1 MDRSGLQRV
10 IPIILILIIV
20 VVAVAALISLG
31 RAMFSGGGGQQSPL
45 PVNSGKQ
52 ALTNTTADR
61 SVRMTVRGPI
71 VAQENFHSYTITIAP
86 SKRNM
91 TTYTGYIGQQ
101 VDNEA
106 LDNNVQAYTQFVNA
120 LSRAKL
126 MDGTPLSGDAN
137 STQGVCATGLLYE
150 FEVLQGDNSVQKL
163 WTATCKGSAGS
174 LDANLGQVTSLFQRQ
189 IPDFRKLADKVNL
202 SY

>member
-20 VVAVAALISLG
+20 IVAIAALISLG
-31 RAMFSGGGGQQSPL
+31 RSMFSGGGQQPQL

-71 VAQENFHSYTITIAP
+71 VAQENFHSYTITIGP
-86 SKRNM
+86 GKRNM
-91 TTYTGYIGQQ
+91 ITYVGYLGQQ

-106 LDNNVQAYTQFVNA
+106 LDNNVQSYTQFVHA
-120 LSRAKL
+120 LSRARL
-126 MDGTPLSGDAN
+126 MDGTPLNGDAN
-137 STQGVCATGLLYE
+137 NTQGICSTGLLYE
-150 FEVLQGDNSVQKL
+150 FEVLQGNNSVQKL
-163 WTATCKGSAGS
+163 WTSTCKGSSGS
-174 LDANLGQVTSLFQRQ
+174 LDANLGQINNLFQRQ
-189 IPDFRKLADKVNL
+189 IPAFRKLVDKVNL